1 MFDTNI
7 DKVKFKKLFEANEEE
22 YFGRQISF
30 IEEFDTNYGTKFE
43 DS

>member
-43 DS
+43 DP